1 MKKTKGFTL
10 LELMVVLALAG
21 VLATLAAPSFRS
33 LLLESR
39 VTSVANEFVSSL
51 YSARSLSI
59 SQGRRVTLCTSRD
72 GVTCEKSIHWSSGW
86 LLFEDDA
93 NFGEID
99 PGERI
104 VWFHEK
110 LPNSFILKGN
120 QAVQSYISYTPEGM
134 ARSKNGGFQAGT
146 ITLSVVDVKR
156 KIIIGSGGRVRVLR
170 VN

>member
-10 LELMVVLALAG
+10 LELMVVLVLVG
-21 VLATLAAPSFRS
+21 VLAALAAPSFQS
-33 LLLESR
+33 LFRESR
-39 VTSVANEFVSSL
+39 VTSFTNDFVSSL
-51 YSARSLSI
+51 YFARSLSI
-59 SQGRRVTLCTSRD
+59 SQARRTTLCTSRD
-72 GVTCEKSIHWSSGW
+72 GMHCEKGIHWSSGW

-99 PGERI
+99 PGEKI
-104 VWFHEK
+104 LWFHEK
-110 LPNSFILKGN
+110 LPDAFQLKGN
-120 QAVQSYISYTPEGM
+120 RSVQNYISYTPEGS

-156 KIIIGSGGRVRVLR
+156 KIILGSGGRVRVSR